1 MSSGWWVHDLWNS
14 GQSTQLVSW
23 IFWVLASI
31 SLHELAHGWA
41 AMWEGDDTPRTTGHM
56 TANPV
61 VHMGIPSIVVFL
73 IIGIAWGMMPVN
85 PYRFR
90 HGKWGRILVSAAGP
104 IMNLVLAFVTLTVL
118 GIVAS
123 KGSESESAHH
133 IMVFLFT
140 GGFLNLV
147 LFIFNLLPIPPLDGS
162 TILANLF
169 PEIGRLYAK
178 PQAAMVGLFFMLM
191 LVMSNAGSAA
201 FMLANDAAAA
211 YSRFI
216 GSRITHARSFF

>member
-1 MSSGWWVHDLWNS
+1 MSGGWWVHDLWNA
-14 GQSTQLVSW
+14 GRATELVAW

-41 AMWEGDDTPRTTGHM
+41 AIWEGDDTPRVTGRM

-61 VHMGIPSIVVFL
+61 VHMGIPSIAVFF
-73 IIGIAWGMMPVN
+73 IIGLAWGMMPVN

-104 IMNLVLAFVTLTVL
+104 FMNLALAFVTLTAL
-118 GIVAS
+118 GILAS
-123 KGSESESAHH
+123 QTGENENMHH
-133 IMVFLFT
+133 LMIFLFT
-140 GGFLNLV
+140 GGFLNFV
-147 LFIFNLLPIPPLDGS
+147 LFAFNLLPIPPLDGS

-169 PEIGRLYAK
+169 PEIGKLYSK
-178 PQAAMVGLFFMLM
+178 PQAPMVGMFLMLM

-201 FMLANDAAAA
+201 FLWANNIATA
-211 YSRFI
+211 YSGLVASLF
-216 GSRITHARSFF
+216 S